1 MKPNDLQFFAKQ
13 AESHGADAGTR
24 VAHVVVEVTVTDV
37 NDNRPTFL
45 NLPYYTVMSVNSV
58 EGDLV
63 MQVRLR

>member
-1 MKPNDLQFFAKQ
+1 
-13 AESHGADAGTR
+13 
-24 VAHVVVEVTVTDV
+24 VTDV

-63 MQVRLR
+63 MQVSGSLATQTRLVIWSLLGES